1 MWLTRVAPWE
11 GWSSLGGEGE
21 RDRWRQG
28 LAWAGSSLGG
38 EWKREELLILH
49 LSRKKLLGPASAESA
64 ECWAQRQL
72 WEWSCP

>member
-49 LSRKKLLGPASAESA
+49 LPRKKLFCFVAESA
-64 ECWAQRQL
+64 EGCRVRHR
-72 WEWSCP
+72 WERACP